1 MPSAPRRRPLVV
13 AGGGVHYSGAEDAL
27 AAFATATGIPV
38 AETQAGKGSLL
49 HGHPQLV
56 GAVGSTGTTA
66 ANALAREAD
75 LVIGVGTRWSDF
87 TTASRTA
94 FQRQRVRFVN
104 LNVAG
109 FDAGKHSGLSVV
121 ADAREAL
128 TALTGALDG
137 WSVEPGLRRP
147 RQAALWAEW
156 DEQVEH
162 GVRPA
167 AVRGDR
173 ALARGLLTQA
183 RRSRRRQRADRPA

>member
-1 MPSAPRRRPLVV
+1 MVV

-27 AAFATATGIPV
+27 RAFCEATGIPV
-38 AETQAGKGSLL
+38 GEAQAGKGSLP
-49 HGHPQLV
+49 HGHPQQM

-75 LVIGVGTRWSDF
+75 VVIGIGTRFSDF

-94 FQRQRVRFVN
+94 FQDSGVRFVN
-104 LNVAG
+104 INIAA

-137 WSVEPGLRRP
+137 WSVS
-147 RQAALWAEW
+147 
-156 DEQVEH
+156 
-162 GVRPA
+162 
-167 AVRGDR
+167 
-173 ALARGLLTQA
+173 
-183 RRSRRRQRADRPA
+183 RSYRRRQATLLEGVGRAGRGDVRAAEVRDGEARRGPAHAGRPCSAASTS